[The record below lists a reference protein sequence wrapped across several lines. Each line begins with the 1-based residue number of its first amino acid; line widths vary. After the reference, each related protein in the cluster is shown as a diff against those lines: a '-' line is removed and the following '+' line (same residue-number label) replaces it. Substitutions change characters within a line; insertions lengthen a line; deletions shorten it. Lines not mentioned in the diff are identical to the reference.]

1 MYVGLGSNL
10 GDKKNNISRATTM
23 LTDICN
29 ELKSSKVYEST
40 PKGFSNQPNF
50 LNSVCK
56 VSTNLSPWLFLH
68 QLKEIEAHLHRHR
81 VFPNSPRSI
90 DLDILFWGNFIVQ
103 SKILTLPHPRIEE
116 RLFALQPLSE
126 LAPDLIHPV
135 LKLTVSQMIR
145 ELKRD
150 QPLDKCIPLGHL
162 IR

>member
-10 GDKKNNISRATTM
+10 GDKKASISQATSM
-23 LTDICN
+23 LTTICT

-56 VSTNLSPWLFLH
+56 LSTPLSPWCFLH
-68 QLKEIEAHLHRHR
+68 RLKEIEAHLHRDR

-90 DLDILFWGNFIVQ
+90 DLDILIWGKFVVQ
-103 SKILTLPHPRIEE
+103 SKILTLPHPRIQD
-116 RLFALQPLSE
+116 RLFVLEPLSE
-126 LAPDLIHPV
+126 IAPNLMHPV
-135 LKLTVSQMIR
+135 LNMTVSQLTR

-150 QPLDKCIPLGHL
+150 QPMDKCIPMGNP